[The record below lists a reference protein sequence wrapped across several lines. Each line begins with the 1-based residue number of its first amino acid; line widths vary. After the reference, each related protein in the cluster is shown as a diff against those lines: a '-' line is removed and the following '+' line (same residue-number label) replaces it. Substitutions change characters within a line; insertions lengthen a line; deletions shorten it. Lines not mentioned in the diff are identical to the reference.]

1 LIALIY
7 FAGYGDDFRH
17 ALEIKTENLWKSM
30 LLETIGSFILVFM
43 YLCSTE
49 EKTKFT
55 KDSVLQTM
63 ILSSSYL
70 AAMLLAGS
78 KVEGLRVSPLNPA
91 IGVVY
96 NILYK
101 STAQGWAS
109 IWVFGGLGFLGSFLA
124 LIFFKFIYQKTQET
138 LEEMESQ
145 EEDHANNALME

>member
-1 LIALIY
+1 MLGSCCGTLIALIY
-7 FAGYGDDFRH
+7 FASFERH
-17 ALEIKTENLWKSM
+17 ALEIETGDLWKSM

-78 KVEGLRVSPLNPA
+78 KVKILRVSPLNPA
-91 IGVVY
+91 IGIVY

-101 STAQGWAS
+101 STALGWAS

-124 LIFFKFIYQKTQET
+124 LIFFKFIYQKT
-138 LEEMESQ
+138 
-145 EEDHANNALME
+145 